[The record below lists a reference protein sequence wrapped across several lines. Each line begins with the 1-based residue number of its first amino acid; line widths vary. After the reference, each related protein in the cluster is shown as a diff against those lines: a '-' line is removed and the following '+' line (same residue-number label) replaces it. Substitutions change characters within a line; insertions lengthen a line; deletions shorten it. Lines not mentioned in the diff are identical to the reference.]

1 MHGDRSPK
9 QVPIYVGATGM
20 QMMELAGEISDGV
33 VLNYMVAPDY
43 TRRALEAIA
52 TGAARS
58 GRRVDE
64 IDRPQLVV
72 CSLDEDRALA
82 LDRSRE
88 LLTQYLGQQP
98 HIMKASGVDP
108 ALIEAIGK
116 VLTWPAGPD
125 EIRKAMHLVPDD
137 AVQMISA
144 SGTPSEC
151 RAKVDEYIAAGATCP
166 ILYPLGD
173 DVRLMIDTFA
183 VP

>member
-1 MHGDRSPK
+1 M
-9 QVPIYVGATGM
+9 VGP
-20 QMMELAGEISDGV
+20 EY
-33 VLNYMVAPDY
+33 NK
-43 TRRALEAIA
+43 RAMEAIA
-52 TGAARS
+52 SGAERAR
-58 GRRVDE
+58 RAVHE

-72 CSLDEDRALA
+72 CSVDEDREVA

-116 VLTWPAGPD
+116 VMTWPAGPE
-125 EIRKAMHLVPDD
+125 EIRKAMRLVPDD
-137 AVQMISA
+137 AVQMITA
-144 SGTPSEC
+144 SGTPAEC
-151 RAKVDEYIAAGATCP
+151 RARVEEYVAAGATCP

-183 VP
+183 TRERGTT